1 MMDRRRVLTGVAA
14 APLVLAA
21 PAFIRR
27 ANAQSVVDVAGVYSL
42 SGTFANVG
50 SGLND
55 GSKWAIEQ
63 YGSAAGNKLN
73 YVLLDDR
80 GDAGEAVR
88 KVQEVMTQRGI
99 KHVIGCTN
107 SAIALAVQKE
117 VYARK
122 GIYVNQAGADEITG
136 KDCNKS
142 SFRWPVACYSAVN
155 ATVRP
160 LIDKFPK
167 AKRWYTIT
175 GQYVFGDSL
184 LSNCKEVFKE
194 KGIEHVGNSYHS
206 LSDREYSG
214 YIATAMAQSP
224 DVLAIC
230 NFGNQTVDVVRQ
242 AISYGMKRN
251 TKILAVWSTGLDQF
265 QALGPENCEDIYF
278 GANFWHGV
286 DTPGGRR
293 VAEIVKQ
300 KTGDVPN
307 YLQACG
313 YAVSQILI
321 EGINKANSTDV
332 PAIVKALEGLS
343 YEGPTGTEKIRP
355 EDHQVVKD
363 YYLML
368 GKAKSA
374 MKDKNDLCDVVAAT
388 KALPPPEKTG
398 CQMAA
403 SL

>member
-1 MMDRRRVLTGVAA
+1 MMNRRQILAGLAS
-14 APLVLAA
+14 APVSLAA
-21 PAFIRR
+21 PGIIRR
-27 ANAQSVVDVAGVYSL
+27 ANAQSVLDVASVYSL

-50 SGLND
+50 SSLND
-55 GSKWAIEQ
+55 GSKWAFEQ
-63 YGSAAGNKLN
+63 YGTAAGNRLN
-73 YVLLDDR
+73 YLLLDDR
-80 GDAGEAVR
+80 GDAAEAVR
-88 KVQEVMTQRGI
+88 KVQDAMTQRNVR
-99 KHVIGCTN
+99 HVIGCTN
-107 SAIALAVQKE
+107 SAIGLALQKE
-117 VYARK
+117 VYNRK
-122 GIYVNQAGADEITG
+122 GIYVNEAGADESTG

-160 LIDKFPK
+160 LIEQFPK

-214 YIATAMAQSP
+214 YIANALAASP

-265 QALGPENCEDIYF
+265 QALGPENCEGVYF

-293 VAEIVKQ
+293 VAEIVKA

-307 YLQACG
+307 YLHACG
-313 YAVSQILI
+313 YAVAQVLI
-321 EGINKANSTDV
+321 EGITRANATDV
-332 PAIVKALEGLS
+332 PAIIKALEGLS
-343 YEGPTGTEKIRP
+343 YEGPTGTETIRA
-355 EDHQVVKD
+355 EDHQVIKD

-374 MKDKNDLCDVVAAT
+374 MKDKNDLVDIVAAT
-388 KALPPPEKTG
+388 KAFLPPEKTG
-398 CQMAA
+398 CRMTA

>member
-1 MMDRRRVLTGVAA
+1 MTIQRRTILKGLAA
-14 APLVLAA
+14 APVALAA
-21 PAFIRR
+21 PPYLREVS
-27 ANAQSVVDVAGVYSL
+27 AQSGTLDIAGVYSL

-50 SGLND
+50 TLLNSGCQWGLE
-55 GSKWAIEQ
+55 K
-63 YGSAAGNKLN
+63 YGEVLGRKLN

-99 KHVIGCTN
+99 KHILGCTN

-117 VYARK
+117 VHARG
-122 GIYVNQAGADEITG
+122 GIYVQMAGADESTG

-142 SFRWPVACYSAVN
+142 NFRWPVASYSAVN

-160 LIDKFPK
+160 LIEKFPN
-167 AKRWYTIT
+167 AKKWYTIT

-184 LSNCKEVFKE
+184 LTNLKDILKE
-194 KGIEHVGNSYHS
+194 KNLQHVGNSYHS

-214 YIATAMAQSP
+214 YIATALAAQP

-230 NFGNQTVDVVRQ
+230 NFGNQTLDVIRQ

-265 QALGPENCEDIYF
+265 QALGPENCDGIYF
-278 GANFWHGV
+278 GCNFWHGV
-286 DTPGGRR
+286 DSPGGRV
-293 VAEIVKQ
+293 VAEVVKA

-307 YLQACG
+307 YLHACG
-313 YAVSQILI
+313 YAVSQVLI
-321 EGINKANSTDV
+321 EGIKKAGTVEV
-332 PAIVKALEGLS
+332 PAVIKALEGMT
-343 YEGPTGTEKIRP
+343 YEGPTGTEMVRA
-355 EDHQVVKD
+355 EDHQVIKD

-368 GKAKSA
+368 GKAKGA
-374 MKDKNDLCDVVAAT
+374 MKDKNDFADIIAAT
-388 KALPPPEKTG
+388 KAFLPPEKTG
-398 CQMAA
+398 CKM
-403 SL
+403 S

>member
-1 MMDRRRVLTGVAA
+1 
-14 APLVLAA
+14 
-21 PAFIRR
+21 
-27 ANAQSVVDVAGVYSL
+27 
-42 SGTFANVG
+42 
-50 SGLND
+50 
-55 GSKWAIEQ
+55 
-63 YGSAAGNKLN
+63 
-73 YVLLDDR
+73 VLLDDR

-88 KVQEVMTQRGI
+88 KVQEAMTQRGI

-122 GIYVNQAGADEITG
+122 GIYVNEAGADEVTG
-136 KDCNKS
+136 KDCNKA

-160 LIDKFPK
+160 LIDKYPN

-184 LSNCKEVFKE
+184 LSNCKDVFKE

-214 YIATAMAQSP
+214 YIATALAQSP

-251 TKILAVWSTGLDQF
+251 TKILAIWSTGLDQF
-265 QALGPENCEDIYF
+265 QALGPENCEDVYF

-286 DTPGGRR
+286 DSPGGRR
-293 VAEIVKQ
+293 VADIVKQ

-313 YAVSQILI
+313 YAVAQILI
-321 EGINKANSTDV
+321 EGINKANSTEI
-332 PAIVKALEGLS
+332 PSIVSALEGLS

-374 MKDKNDLCDVVAAT
+374 MKDKNDLCDVIAAT
-388 KALPPPEKTG
+388 KALLPPDKTG

>member
-1 MMDRRRVLTGVAA
+1 MIERRRFLTGASAA
-14 APLVLAA
+14 AAVLAA
-21 PAFIRR
+21 PPLIRR
-27 ANAQSVVDVAGVYSL
+27 ANAQSALDVAAVYSL

-50 SGLND
+50 SALND
-55 GSKWAIEQ
+55 GSKWAVEA
-63 YGSAAGNKLN
+63 YGSAGGNKLN

-88 KVQEVMTQRGI
+88 KVQEAMTQRGI

-117 VYARK
+117 VHARG
-122 GIYVNQAGADEITG
+122 GIYVNEAGADEVTG

-155 ATVRP
+155 STVRP
-160 LIDKFPK
+160 LIDKFPD

-184 LSNCKEVFKE
+184 LSNCKQVFQE
-194 KGIEHVGNSYHS
+194 KGIQHVGNSYHS

-214 YIATAMAQSP
+214 YIATALSAQP

-230 NFGNQTVDVVRQ
+230 NFGNQTVDVIRQ
-242 AISYGMKRN
+242 AVSYGMKRN
-251 TKILAVWSTGLDQF
+251 TKILAVWSTGLDQY
-265 QALGPENCEDIYF
+265 QALGPENCDGVYF
-278 GANFWHGV
+278 GCNFWHGV
-286 DTPGGRR
+286 DTPGGRK
-293 VAEIVKQ
+293 VAEVVKQ

-307 YLQACG
+307 YLHACG
-313 YAVSQILI
+313 YAVAQVLI
-321 EGINKANSTDV
+321 EGINKAGSADV
-332 PAIVKALEGLS
+332 PKIIGALEGLS
-343 YEGPTGTEKIRP
+343 YEGPTGTETVRP
-355 EDHQVVKD
+355 QDHQVLKD

-374 MKDKNDLCDVVAAT
+374 MKDKNDFAEVIAAT
-388 KALPPPEKTG
+388 KAFLPPDKTG
-398 CQMAA
+398 CTM
-403 SL
+403 S